1 MDVTHAVA
9 CGHVWA
15 ESLGGGFVVGYLN
28 VCRGLLAGCAAALWR
43 CSGGGTDGRQGL
55 ARGASVGARAGARE
69 CVPFCDTLLLE

>member
-15 ESLGGGFVVGYLN
+15 ESLCGGFVVGYLN
-28 VCRGLLAGCAAALWR
+28 VCRGLLAACAASWWR
-43 CSGGGTDGRQGL
+43 RGGSGDEGRQGL

-69 CVPFCDTLLLE
+69 CVPFCDTLSLE